1 MKCIII
7 DDEPIAHHIIE
18 DYAKE
23 LEGLEIIKS
32 FYNAV
37 DAITFLNTETVD
49 LIFLDIKM
57 PKLKGLDFVKT
68 LTNPPVI
75 IITSAYSEYALESF
89 ELSIVDYLLKPFRF
103 ERFLKAYTKVV
114 NLKQQG
120 INKKIISIPKEENNQ
135 SIFLKGDKEIHQV
148 HLDDI
153 IYFESYGGYVKVYLK
168 DTKTLLVHRSLQYF
182 EDTLE
187 DGFLRIHRSY
197 IVNKKSI
204 KSIVGNRIK
213 LFSIDLPIGQ
223 SYKIAVINW
232 ININ

>member
-23 LEGLEIIKS
+23 LSDLDIVKS

-37 DAITFLNTETVD
+37 DAISFLNTQSVD
-49 LIFLDIKM
+49 LIFLDINM

-68 LTNPPVI
+68 LTNPPAI
-75 IITSAYSEYALESF
+75 IITSAYAEYALESF

-114 NLKQQG
+114 TMKQQHVFE
-120 INKKIISIPKEENNQ
+120 KTSTIPIQQENQ

-148 HLDDI
+148 NLNDI
-153 IYFESYGGYVKVYLK
+153 TYFESYGGYVKVHLK
-168 DTKTLLVHRSLQYF
+168 DTKTLLVHNSLQYF
-182 EDTLE
+182 EDTLKSN
-187 DGFLRIHRSY
+187 FLRIHRSY
-197 IVNKKSI
+197 IVHKKAI
-204 KSIVGNRIK
+204 KSIIGNRIK
-213 LFSIDLPIGQ
+213 LSNIDLPIGQ
-223 SYKIAVINW
+223 SYKISVNNFIND
-232 ININ
+232 I